1 MIMQDFI
8 LHELG
13 QSGAVV
19 AAMQAD
25 TVLQSNI
32 CAAGTCLV
40 ECFRTGGKV
49 LIAGNGGSAADAQHI
64 AAEFVSRLRFDRDA
78 LPSIALTTDSS
89 ILTAIGND
97 YGFEKLFER
106 QVSAHG
112 RAGDV
117 FIGITTSGRSPNVLR
132 GFSKARSIGLRTI
145 GLCGAQGLQEPSLSD
160 IELRMPSIET
170 TKIQEGHI
178 VVAHILC
185 GIVENTL
192 FKPQHV

>member
-1 MIMQDFI
+1 MQNFI
-8 LHELG
+8 LHELA
-13 QSGAVV
+13 QSEAVV

-25 TVLQSNI
+25 TALRSSI
-32 CAAGTCLV
+32 CAVGVCLV
-40 ECFRTGGKV
+40 GCFRAGGKV
-49 LIAGNGGSAADAQHI
+49 LLAGNGGSAADAQHI
-64 AAEFVSRLRFDRDA
+64 AAEFVSRLKFDREA

-112 RAGDV
+112 RPGDV
-117 FIGITTSGRSPNVLR
+117 FVGITTSGRSPNVLR
-132 GFSKARSIGLRTI
+132 GFSKARAMGLRTI
-145 GLCGAQGLQEPSLSD
+145 GLCGAQGIQEPGLCD
-160 IELRMPSIET
+160 IEIRVPSTET

-185 GIVENTL
+185 GIVENAL
-192 FKPQHV
+192 FSRA

>member
-1 MIMQDFI
+1 MQNFI
-8 LHELG
+8 LHELA
-13 QSGAVV
+13 QSEAVV
-19 AAMQAD
+19 AAMQTD
-25 TVLQSNI
+25 TILRSNI
-32 CAAGTCLV
+32 CAAGVCLV
-40 ECFRTGGKV
+40 ECFRAGGKV
-49 LIAGNGGSAADAQHI
+49 LLAGNGGSAADAQHI
-64 AAEFVSRLRFDRDA
+64 AAEFVSRLKFDREA

-89 ILTAIGND
+89 VLTAIGND

-132 GFSKARSIGLRTI
+132 GFSRARSMGLRTI
-145 GLCGAQGLQEPSLSD
+145 GLCGAQGIQDAGLCD
-160 IELRMPSIET
+160 IELRMPSAET